1 MARNSRIRSA
11 AAAISTSPR
20 TMKTIRVYTS
30 PSWGTA
36 RSRKNSIAASSTR
49 MALPIARILKNAANG
64 STAYVSAN
72 TRCGRL
78 PSRATE
84 GTSVTSSPR
93 MPTHPTTRFS
103 PGAVTMSR
111 TSSPSPRT
119 VSISSGVIARK
130 STAVPL
136 SSEASPGALRG
147 ARAGSR
153 STIKA
158 RAPSGRGSALHL
170 PCHLPTCGTRGPKA
184 RAPSGRGS
192 ALHLPCHLP
201 TSGTRARLPL
211 PGVAAGSAQQAQDV
225 DHRQVDHAD
234 ERPRIHPH
242 DDHERGERHERPPLP
257 HVHVG
262 ELRPSRV
269 ERPPED
275 PVDDPQEVRDG
286 DHDADEGDHG
296 ELRVDLEGAE
306 EDQELRDEA
315 HERREAER
323 GQHRQHRDARVDR
336 QPEAEA
342 AEVQDAALVRP
353 VVIDHADEEEQRAGD
368 DPVGQHLDRGPR

>member
-153 STIKA
+153 PST
-158 RAPSGRGSALHL
+158 
-170 PCHLPTCGTRGPKA
+170 KA

-323 GQHRQHRDARVDR
+323 GQHRQHRDDRVDR

-368 DPVGQHLDRGPR
+368 DP